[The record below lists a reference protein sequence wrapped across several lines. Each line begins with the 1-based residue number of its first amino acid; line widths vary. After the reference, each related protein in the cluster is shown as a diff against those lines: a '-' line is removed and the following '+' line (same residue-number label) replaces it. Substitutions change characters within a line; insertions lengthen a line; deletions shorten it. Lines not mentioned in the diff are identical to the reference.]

1 MAGDALRRTV
11 QVDAVQ
17 SPTAPRP
24 SDRFGNA
31 VPCGYAA
38 LEWSG
43 STWRIQGGLSNLPRI
58 TSAAATQHLSKRPL
72 SQPQIA
78 VIPCVLIVPQD
89 TTRLVNGGAP
99 ASVPHPPTRRRSDL
113 AAHDEKPRPVSPA
126 GPYSRPAPV
135 PARLSAARTHKGEG
149 LAVLVLEK

>member
-17 SPTAPRP
+17 SPTTPRP

-72 SQPQIA
+72 RHWLLRL
-78 VIPCVLIVPQD
+78 CYCFYLIY
-89 TTRLVNGGAP
+89 
-99 ASVPHPPTRRRSDL
+99 
-113 AAHDEKPRPVSPA
+113 PA
-126 GPYSRPAPV
+126 G
-135 PARLSAARTHKGEG
+135 RTMKTSDYDRR
-149 LAVLVLEK
+149 A

>member
-11 QVDAVQ
+11 KVDAVQ
-17 SPTAPRP
+17 PPATPRP

-43 STWRIQGGLSNLPRI
+43 STWRIQVGLSNLPRI

-72 SQPQIA
+72 RSEHR
-78 VIPCVLIVPQD
+78 
-89 TTRLVNGGAP
+89 TRLEADG
-99 ASVPHPPTRRRSDL
+99 
-113 AAHDEKPRPVSPA
+113 K
-126 GPYSRPAPV
+126 
-135 PARLSAARTHKGEG
+135 
-149 LAVLVLEK
+149 LVIDIDRIYFRGIGYVFALN